1 MTQKCSVFRWQGS
14 GSLDGLPLSALAGL
28 FLGSRKPL
36 ALVLLLHPVQS
47 MHLQPPPFVLSG
59 AENEHP
65 MEDRG
70 LGHEEARGSPLPQV
84 TDGPWRMSFQP
95 PRGIAKPALPGAN
108 LNTSS

>member
-1 MTQKCSVFRWQGS
+1 MTQKCSVFRWQVS

-47 MHLQPPPFVLSG
+47 MHLQPPPLVLSG

-70 LGHEEARGSPLPQV
+70 LGHEETRGSPLPRV

-95 PRGIAKPALPGAN
+95 HVE
-108 LNTSS
+108 